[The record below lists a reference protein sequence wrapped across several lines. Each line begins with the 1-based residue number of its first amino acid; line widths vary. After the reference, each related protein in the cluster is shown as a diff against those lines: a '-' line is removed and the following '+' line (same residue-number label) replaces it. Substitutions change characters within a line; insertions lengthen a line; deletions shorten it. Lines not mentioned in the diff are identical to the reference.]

1 MWYVEPCQHEDI
13 RHSSFQLHP
22 CGGLPTER
30 WRCYSFCYRFHAWC
44 KVGKPWAVQ
53 ALPTPTSVQAHTHQE
68 QSCPDPLTLT
78 IWNSRFVFACA
89 RVFFTQ
95 LHACQGFYTRVIGV
109 AYFSFYGRL
118 SRLPE
123 KWKSWFCFLILSLS
137 LKSRWFASEAIDTP
151 CYMHA
156 CHNSNNNLAA
166 YLDLVFL
173 STPWLYRQKLSH
185 SPGQRIV
192 TMEKQSIISIM
203 QLAIWVS
210 LPCWSCFY
218 TKGHGSS
225 TPNNIPLQK
234 KGNFR
239 PHPTCPH

>member
-1 MWYVEPCQHEDI
+1 M
-13 RHSSFQLHP
+13 
-22 CGGLPTER
+22 
-30 WRCYSFCYRFHAWC
+30 
-44 KVGKPWAVQ
+44 
-53 ALPTPTSVQAHTHQE
+53 
-68 QSCPDPLTLT
+68 
-78 IWNSRFVFACA
+78 CA
-89 RVFFTQ
+89 RFLHTTSRMSRVLHKSDRGCLFLVLREIEQASRKMKIMVLFFNT
-95 LHACQGFYTRVIGV
+95 
-109 AYFSFYGRL
+109 
-118 SRLPE
+118 
-123 KWKSWFCFLILSLS
+123 LSLS

-192 TMEKQSIISIM
+192 TSMEKQSIISIM